1 MGNSTSEQSRPQR
14 DPDILAA
21 KLRHTQRLL
30 RRQRAR
36 FEAAVENMPHGV
48 SIFDARGHLVAC
60 NQIYLDIYGLDRS
73 IARPGTTFRRILEA
87 RVAANTHAGDDPETY
102 VGERV
107 GLIGTTEALTSIVTL
122 NTGRVVQVSHL
133 PVADGGWVATH
144 QDVTELRKAQLELK
158 RLAYHDP
165 LTGAANRNL
174 FQSSLGAAFE
184 SGTEFALLC
193 IDLDGFKSV
202 NDSLGHAMGDELLRV
217 AVERLRAVAPS
228 GLVARMGGDEFSVL
242 LLEADT
248 EKALGMAEAIIERLD
263 EPFVATDGQSARISA
278 SLGLALAP
286 RDGTDIDMLL
296 AAADRA
302 LYAAKRRGKG
312 SAYLFEPEL
321 DQAARDRQSLEQDLR
336 QALERGEFELAF
348 QPILD
353 LGTQRFCGF
362 EALLRWRHPARGM
375 VSPAVFIPVAEEIGL
390 ISSIGEWVMR
400 EAFDAASRWPPEYRI
415 AVNVS
420 TEQFRRGNIIAL
432 LIHALASSG
441 LEARRVEI
449 EITESLLMDNHERNL
464 EVLRQMHQLGVR
476 VAMDDFGTGYSALS
490 YLLAFPFDKIK
501 IDGSFVRALDGVG
514 AAHAIVHAVADI
526 GKRLGLTVTA
536 EGVETPQQLRN
547 VHALGYGEAQGY
559 LLSRPMNRQAVEAM
573 LGIEP
578 DSDASIAGDPE
589 VGPMRQ
595 AG

>member
-1 MGNSTSEQSRPQR
+1 MGKSSADQEKPQR
-14 DPDILAA
+14 APDTLAA

-30 RRQRAR
+30 RRQTAR

-48 SIFDARGHLVAC
+48 SIFDARGRLVAC
-60 NQIYLDIYGLDRS
+60 NQIYLDIYRLDRN
-73 IARPGTTFRRILEA
+73 IARPGVTFRRILEA
-87 RVAANTHAGDDPETY
+87 RVAANTHAGSDPESY
-102 VGERV
+102 VRERV
-107 GLIGTTEALTSIVTL
+107 DLVGKTDALTSILTL

-144 QDVTELRKAQLELK
+144 QDITELHAAQVELK

-174 FQSSLGAAFE
+174 FQSTLDEAFE
-184 SGTEFALLC
+184 SGSEFALLC

-202 NDSLGHAMGDELLRV
+202 NDSLGHSMGDELLRV
-217 AVERLRAVAPS
+217 AVERLRAVAPA

-242 LLEADT
+242 LTGADA
-248 EKALGMAEAIIERLD
+248 EVALAAADSIIDRLD
-263 EPFVATDGQSARISA
+263 EPFVSVDGKSARISA
-278 SLGLALAP
+278 SVGIALAP
-286 RDGTDIDMLL
+286 RDGSDIDTLL

-312 SAYLFEPEL
+312 SAYLFEAEL
-321 DQAARDRQSLEQDLR
+321 DEAARDRQLLEQDLR

-353 LGTQRFCGF
+353 LAHQRFCGF
-362 EALLRWRHPARGM
+362 EALLRWRHPERGM
-375 VSPAVFIPVAEEIGL
+375 VSPAIFIPVAEEIGL

-400 EAFDAASRWPPEYRI
+400 EAFDAAAHWPADYRI

-536 EGVETPQQLRN
+536 EGVETPEQLRN
-547 VHALGYGEAQGY
+547 VHALGYGEAQGF
-559 LLSRPMNRQAVEAM
+559 LLSRPMSRQAVEAM
-573 LGIEP
+573 LGIEAETDLPTP
-578 DSDASIAGDPE
+578 DFDAD
-589 VGPMRQ
+589 PMRQ
-595 AG
+595 TG